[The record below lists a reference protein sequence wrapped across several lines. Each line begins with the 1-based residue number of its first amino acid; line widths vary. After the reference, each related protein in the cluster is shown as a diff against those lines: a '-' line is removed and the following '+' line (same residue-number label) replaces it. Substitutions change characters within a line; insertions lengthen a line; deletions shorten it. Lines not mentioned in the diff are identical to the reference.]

1 MAYSA
6 NTLITP
12 TIVAKEA
19 LAILRNNCV
28 YKDLVH
34 TDYSEEFVNNI
45 GDTVNVRVPATL
57 TAYDFSSTITT
68 QNTT

>member
-12 TIVAKEA
+12 TMVAKEA

-34 TDYSEEFVNNI
+34 TDFSEEFVNHI

-57 TAYDFSSTITT
+57 EAYDFTTDITT
-68 QNTT
+68 Q